1 MLTSDLNAN
10 LYLMILKIPMVAKI
24 VTIATSHDAK
34 GRY

>member
-1 MLTSDLNAN
+1 
-10 LYLMILKIPMVAKI
+10 MILKIPMVAKI